1 VNQHHQHL
9 LQLTYIRSLLL
20 FVLCAMIVFAVM
32 VLHLHPNITMTGL
45 SLSALFAVN
54 LMTGLRLH
62 SNWPVL
68 HPEFF
73 SQLCADAIL
82 YSSLLYQFGGATNPF
97 ISILLIPLIIT
108 ASTLPLLYTLAMSL
122 FVSGLYTSL
131 LYHHVSLVELS
142 ARHQHSVI
150 QLFDL
155 HITGMWLSFI
165 LSVALISVFIVR
177 MQRSLRQG
185 EHKLQQA
192 REKSIQ
198 DQQLL
203 ALATMA
209 AGTAHELGTPL
220 STLRIVLKDLE
231 LDHPELKD
239 DIELMQQQVDLCASR
254 LKALTQSIANN
265 EDTPQPITQFM
276 NELLSTWQLQR
287 PHAAFD
293 FSPPDK
299 DPIPWV
305 NSNVSLRQALLNLL
319 NNAADASAA
328 PIHLALDWD
337 TRSIWLKIQD
347 QGPGLT
353 PEQMQTLG
361 KPFVTTKGGLGIG
374 LFLTTSTLAS
384 QKGDVRLYNH
394 PQGGTLT
401 EVRLAIHPIKKA

>member
-1 VNQHHQHL
+1 
-9 LQLTYIRSLLL
+9 
-20 FVLCAMIVFAVM
+20 
-32 VLHLHPNITMTGL
+32 
-45 SLSALFAVN
+45 
-54 LMTGLRLH
+54 
-62 SNWPVL
+62 
-68 HPEFF
+68 
-73 SQLCADAIL
+73 
-82 YSSLLYQFGGATNPF
+82 
-97 ISILLIPLIIT
+97 
-108 ASTLPLLYTLAMSL
+108 
-122 FVSGLYTSL
+122 
-131 LYHHVSLVELS
+131 
-142 ARHQHSVI
+142 
-150 QLFDL
+150 
-155 HITGMWLSFI
+155 
-165 LSVALISVFIVR
+165 
-177 MQRSLRQG
+177 
-185 EHKLQQA
+185 
-192 REKSIQ
+192 
-198 DQQLL
+198 
-203 ALATMA
+203 
-209 AGTAHELGTPL
+209 
-220 STLRIVLKDLE
+220 
-231 LDHPELKD
+231 
-239 DIELMQQQVDLCASR
+239 MQQQVDLCASR

-328 PIHLALDWD
+328 PIHLGLDWD

-401 EVRLAIHPIKKA
+401 EVRLAIHSIQKA